1 MLGALE
7 RLLEQGVDGA
17 IVVAPQVS
25 AAAALE
31 DLPAGLFVVAAE
43 AGPEDG
49 VPVVAVDQVAG
60 AAAATEHLLAL
71 GHETVWH
78 LAGPSDW
85 LEARDR
91 VAGWRSA
98 LAAAGVEAPEPL
110 VGDWSPRS
118 GYELGSRLADGGPPS
133 AVFVANDQMALG
145 VLRAFHE
152 RGVEVPRDCSVV
164 GFDDVPEAAYYLP
177 PLTTVRQ
184 DFAEVGRRSLHLLLD
199 HLGGEAPPTSRVTV
213 RPELVERAS
222 TAAPPDP
229 VGAPR
234 HGAGRD
240 AAAPPAPASPSP
252 RTAERAAAAPAT

>member
-1 MLGALE
+1 M
-7 RLLEQGVDGA
+7 
-17 IVVAPQVS
+17 
-25 AAAALE
+25 
-31 DLPAGLFVVAAE
+31 VAAE
-43 AGPEDG
+43 AGPEGG
-49 VPVVAVDQVAG
+49 VPVVGVDQVAG

-98 LAAAGVEAPEPL
+98 LAAAAWRRPSRSSGTGARAPATSWAA
-110 VGDWSPRS
+110 GWRD
-118 GYELGSRLADGGPPS
+118 AGPPS

-199 HLGGEAPPTSRVTV
+199 APRRRGAADERVTV

-222 TAAPPDP
+222 TAP
-229 VGAPR
+229 
-234 HGAGRD
+234 
-240 AAAPPAPASPSP
+240 PPAPV
-252 RTAERAAAAPAT
+252 TAT